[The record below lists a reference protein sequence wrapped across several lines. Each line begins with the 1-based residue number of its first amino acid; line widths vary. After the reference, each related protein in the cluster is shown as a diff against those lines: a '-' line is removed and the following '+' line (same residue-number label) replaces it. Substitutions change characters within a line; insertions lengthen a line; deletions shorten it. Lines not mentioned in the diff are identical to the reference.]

1 MGFGK
6 GGEGMNWADMTLRE
20 FQAALASS
28 SPTPGGG
35 TASAVALGQAAS
47 LSIMVSDLTLANEKW
62 GEGWAIA
69 ERIQTLAI
77 PMMGRSNELAT
88 EDSTA
93 FDRVMEGFGL
103 PKTTVEEKSER
114 KDAIRSATLEAAV
127 VPFETASL
135 AFELLTSLP
144 ELALKGNGN
153 AVTDVGVA
161 GLLASAAA
169 KGAIFNVEIN
179 LDGLPEEMGQS
190 IRKELPSLKE
200 HTRIASRAVMD
211 AVRERMGQ

>member
-1 MGFGK
+1 
-6 GGEGMNWADMTLRE
+6 MNWSDMSLRE

-35 TASAVALGQAAS
+35 TASAVALGQASS
-47 LSIMVSDLTLANEKW
+47 LAIMVCDLTLGKEKW
-62 GEGWAIA
+62 QDGWAISK
-69 ERIQTLAI
+69 EIQAMAI
-77 PMMGRSNELAT
+77 PMMSRSNALAT
-88 EDSTA
+88 EDSHA

-103 PKTTVEEKSER
+103 PKSTDDEKSQR
-114 KDAIRSATLEAAV
+114 RQAIRDATLEAAR

-135 AFELLTSLP
+135 ATTLLSALP
-144 ELALKGNGN
+144 ELARKGNAN

-179 LDGLPEEMGQS
+179 LDSLPNSMAES
-190 IRKELPSLKE
+190 VRKALPGLKE
-200 HTRIASRAVMD
+200 QTRIASRSVMD

>member
-47 LSIMVSDLTLANEKW
+47 LSIMVCDLTLANEKW
-62 GEGWAIA
+62 EEGWAIA

-135 AFELLTSLP
+135 ALELLTSLP

>member
-1 MGFGK
+1 
-6 GGEGMNWADMTLRE
+6 MNWADMTLRE

-47 LSIMVSDLTLANEKW
+47 LSIMVCDLTLANEKW
-62 GEGWAIA
+62 QDGWAIA
-69 ERIQTLAI
+69 EQIQTMAI
-77 PMMGRSNELAT
+77 PMMGRSNKLAT
-88 EDSTA
+88 EDSQA
-93 FDRVMEGFGL
+93 FDRVMESFGL
-103 PKTTVEEKSER
+103 PKTTDEEKSNR
-114 KDAIRSATLEAAV
+114 RGAIRDATLEAAV

-135 AFELLTSLP
+135 ALKLLTSLP
-144 ELALKGNGN
+144 DLAAMGNGN

-169 KGAIFNVEIN
+169 KGAVFNVEIN
-179 LDGLPEEMGQS
+179 LDSLPKEMGES
-190 IRKELPSLKE
+190 IRKELPELKE
-200 HTRIASRAVMD
+200 RTRIASRAVMD

>member
-1 MGFGK
+1 
-6 GGEGMNWADMTLRE
+6 MNWADMTLRE
-20 FQAALASS
+20 FQAALSSS

-47 LSIMVSDLTLANEKW
+47 LSIMVCDLTLANEKW
-62 GEGWAIA
+62 QDGWAIA
-69 ERIQTLAI
+69 EQIQTMAI

-88 EDSTA
+88 EDSQA
-93 FDRVMEGFGL
+93 FDRVMESFGL
-103 PKTTVEEKSER
+103 PKTTDEEKSNR
-114 KDAIRSATLEAAV
+114 RGAIRDATLEAAV

-135 AFELLTSLP
+135 ALKLLTSLP
-144 ELALKGNGN
+144 DLAAMGNGN

-169 KGAIFNVEIN
+169 KGAVFNVEIN
-179 LDGLPEEMGQS
+179 LDSLPKEMGES
-190 IRKELPSLKE
+190 IRKELPEVKE
-200 HTRIASRAVMD
+200 RTRIASRAVMD

>member
-47 LSIMVSDLTLANEKW
+47 LSIMVCDLTLANEKW
-62 GEGWAIA
+62 EEGWAIA

>member
-1 MGFGK
+1 
-6 GGEGMNWADMTLRE
+6 MNWADMTLRE

-47 LSIMVSDLTLANEKW
+47 LSIMVCDLTLANEKW
-62 GEGWAIA
+62 QDGWAIA
-69 ERIQTLAI
+69 EQIQTMAI
-77 PMMGRSNELAT
+77 PMMSRSNELAT
-88 EDSTA
+88 EDSQA
-93 FDRVMEGFGL
+93 FDRVMESFGL
-103 PKTTVEEKSER
+103 PKTTDEEKSNR
-114 KDAIRSATLEAAV
+114 RGAIRDATLEAAV

-135 AFELLTSLP
+135 ALKLLTSLP
-144 ELALKGNGN
+144 DLAAMGNGN

-169 KGAIFNVEIN
+169 KGAVFNVEIN
-179 LDGLPEEMGQS
+179 LDSLPKEMGES
-190 IRKELPSLKE
+190 IRKELPELKE
-200 HTRIASRAVMD
+200 RTRIASRAVMD

>member
-1 MGFGK
+1 
-6 GGEGMNWADMTLRE
+6 MNWADMTLRE

-47 LSIMVSDLTLANEKW
+47 LSIMVCDLTLANEKW
-62 GEGWAIA
+62 EEGWAIA

>member
-1 MGFGK
+1 
-6 GGEGMNWADMTLRE
+6 
-20 FQAALASS
+20 
-28 SPTPGGG
+28 
-35 TASAVALGQAAS
+35 
-47 LSIMVSDLTLANEKW
+47 
-62 GEGWAIA
+62 
-69 ERIQTLAI
+69 
-77 PMMGRSNELAT
+77 MMGRSNELAT

-179 LDGLPEEMGQS
+179 LDSLPEEMGQS